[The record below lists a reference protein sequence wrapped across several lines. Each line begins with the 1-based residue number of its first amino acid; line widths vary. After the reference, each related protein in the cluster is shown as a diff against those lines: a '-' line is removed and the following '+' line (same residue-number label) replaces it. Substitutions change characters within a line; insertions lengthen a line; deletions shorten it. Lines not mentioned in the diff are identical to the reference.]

1 MKKFKYLLGI
11 SPHGAYPTSSR
22 ASTGEHSETAVI
34 AVALPHDVAAFVRL
48 HRSAEDG
55 RRGPSSTFA
64 VPHSRHARHGG

>member
-1 MKKFKYLLGI
+1 MPGI
-11 SPHGAYPTSSR
+11 SPHGAYPAPSG
-22 ASTGEHSETAVI
+22 APTGKHSETAVI

-64 VPHSRHARHGG
+64 VAHSRHARHGS